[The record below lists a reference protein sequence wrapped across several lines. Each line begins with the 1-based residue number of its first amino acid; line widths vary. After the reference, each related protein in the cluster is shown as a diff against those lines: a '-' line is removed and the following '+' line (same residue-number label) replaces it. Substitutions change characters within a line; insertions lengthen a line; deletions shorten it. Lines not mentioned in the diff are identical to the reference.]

1 MKVGC
6 IVVEKRIVGNRLQ
19 FSSVLIEN
27 GVKLALHWHGSIKEF
42 IISIC
47 NSNASSKGIFLFIL
61 LP

>member
-1 MKVGC
+1 MKVGF
-6 IVVEKRIVGNRLQ
+6 IVFEKGIVGNRLQ

-27 GVKLALHWHGSIKEF
+27 QVKLALHWHGSIKEF

-47 NSNASSKGIFLFIL
+47 KSNAWSKGSFLFIL